1 MLEGVFMSD
10 QHRETNDNDRSTDLF
25 RDQAVSRRHFLKLA
39 GLAGL
44 TVSVGG
50 GLAGLLAGCG
60 EEEATT
66 TTTAAAE
73 ATTTTAGA
81 TATTAA
87 GSSTTAAAAASQVIK
102 IGNLTDF
109 AIPPL
114 VNTRKALEAVVEGVN
129 GDGGWDVGGTN
140 YTLELISYDTKS
152 DPNTARSAVERL
164 ISQDKVNVIFGDM
177 TASNW
182 ASETEAAKTLA
193 LVGTPLT
200 DVYKPEY
207 KYTYVT
213 SKLPT
218 EAPVRLGYLPTYMG
232 KPIEKYVLIFPD
244 DPPGQNQMKDTSATL
259 DALGQNYE
267 VVTFPAS
274 TTDFSAV
281 ATKALSLNGDCT
293 IIGGSPVM
301 FGQMYRALDAAGYPG
316 FVTITAEVSL
326 GELNT
331 LIPLTE
337 LDGTVLGLMSWD
349 TATPNPVCQ
358 EVVDYYAQKY
368 GEWDDPSFDIDT
380 FYAFKAA
387 LFAAGVADNDK
398 MAEAL
403 GSGLAFDGPHGAS
416 KMMPRADAGVPD
428 RTVCLIME
436 YSDATLQGGE
446 AINFK
451 TVSLADAEQFALT
464 TWAAPKA

>member
-1 MLEGVFMSD
+1 MSD
-10 QHRETNDNDRSTDLF
+10 QHRVTTENDRPADSLL
-25 RDQAVSRRHFLKLA
+25 DQSISRRHLLKLA
-39 GLAGL
+39 GLAGM
-44 TVSVGG
+44 TAAVGG
-50 GLAGLLAGCG
+50 GLGGVLAGCG
-60 EEEATT
+60 GGAAT
-66 TTTAAAE
+66 TTTAAGV
-73 ATTTTAGA
+73 TTTAGA
-81 TATTAA
+81 TATTAGA
-87 GSSTTAAAAASQVIK
+87 TTTLGARQVIK

-129 GDGGWDVGGTN
+129 GDGGWTVGGTT

-182 ASETEAAKTLA
+182 ASETEAAKVLA

-200 DVYKPEY
+200 DVYKPEF

-218 EAPVRLGYLPTYMG
+218 EAPVRLGYLPAYAG
-232 KPIEKYVLIFPD
+232 KPIGKYVLIFPD
-244 DPPGQNQMKDTSATL
+244 DPPGQNQMKDTTATL
-259 DALGQNYE
+259 EALGSSFE

-281 ATKALSLNGDCT
+281 ATKAFSLNGDCV
-293 IIGGSPVM
+293 IIGGSPMM
-301 FGQMYRALDAAGYPG
+301 FGQMYRALKAAGFPG

-349 TATPNPVCQ
+349 TETPNPVCK
-358 EVVDYYAQKY
+358 EVVGYYAKKY
-368 GEWDDPSFDIDT
+368 GKWDDPSFDIDT

-387 LFAAGVADNDK
+387 LFAAGAADNDK

-403 GSGLAFDGPHGAS
+403 GGGLQFDGPHGAS
-416 KMMPRADAGVPD
+416 KMMPRADAGVSD

-436 YSDATLQGGE
+436 YSDATLQGGK
-446 AINFK
+446 AVNFK
-451 TVSLADAEQFALT
+451 TVSLAEAEQFALT
-464 TWAAPKA
+464 TWAAK

>member
-1 MLEGVFMSD
+1 MSD
-10 QHRETNDNDRSTDLF
+10 QHRETNENDIQTGSLF
-25 RDQAVSRRHFLKLA
+25 AESVSRRQFLKLA
-39 GLAGL
+39 ALAGATL
-44 TVSVGG
+44 GVGG
-50 GLAGLLAGCG
+50 GLASLVGGCG
-60 EEEATT
+60 TEEAASTTTAPADGVTTTLGATT
-66 TTTAAAE
+66 TV
-73 ATTTTAGA
+73 
-81 TATTAA
+81 
-87 GSSTTAAAAASQVIK
+87 SSGPSAPAVIK

-114 VNTRKALEAVVEGVN
+114 VNSRKALEAVVEGIN
-129 GDGGWDVGGTN
+129 SDGGWDVGGQN

-182 ASETEAAKTLA
+182 ASETEAAKVLA

-218 EAPVRLGYLPTYMG
+218 EAAARLGYLPTYIG
-232 KPIEKYVLIFPD
+232 KPINKYVLIFPD
-244 DPPGQNQMKDTSATL
+244 DPPGQNQMKDVVGTL
-259 DALGQNYE
+259 TALGANFE
-267 VVTFPAS
+267 SVTFAAS

-281 ATKALSLNGDCT
+281 ATKALSINGDCV

-301 FGQMYRALDAAGYPG
+301 FGQMYRALAAAGSKA

-331 LIPLTE
+331 LIPITE
-337 LDGTVLGLMSWD
+337 LDGTVVGLMSWD

-358 EVVDYYAQKY
+358 EVVDYYAKKY
-368 GEWDDPSFDIDT
+368 GKWDDPSFDIDI
-380 FYAFKAA
+380 FYSFKAA
-387 LFAAGVADNDK
+387 LFAAGALDNDK

-403 GSGLAFDGPHGAS
+403 GGGLEFDGPHGKS
-416 KMMPRADAGVPD
+416 KMIPRADAGVAD

-436 YSDATLQGGE
+436 YSDATLMGGE
-446 AINFK
+446 ATNYK
-451 TVSLADAEQFALT
+451 TIPLDQVESYVLT
-464 TWAAPKA
+464 AWAARKP

>member
-1 MLEGVFMSD
+1 MSD
-10 QHRETNDNDRSTDLF
+10 QHRGEEENDGMLDSVLSES
-25 RDQAVSRRHFLKLA
+25 VSRRHFLKMA
-39 GLAGL
+39 GMTGL
-44 TVSVGG
+44 VVGVGG
-50 GLAGLLAGCG
+50 GLAGLLGACG
-60 EEEATT
+60 GDTT
-66 TTTAAAE
+66 TTTAGGV
-73 ATTTTAGA
+73 T
-81 TATTAA
+81 TTAA
-87 GSSTTAAAAASQVIK
+87 GGTATTVDGGTATTVAGASQVIK

-114 VNTRKALEAVVEGVN
+114 VNSRKALEAVVEGVN
-129 GDGGWDVGGTN
+129 GDGGWTVGGTN

-164 ISQDKVNVIFGDM
+164 IAQDKVNVIFGDQ

-193 LVGTPLT
+193 LVGTPLK

-207 KYTYVT
+207 NYTYVT

-218 EAPVRLGYLPTYMG
+218 EAPVRLGYLPAYMG
-232 KPIEKYVLIFPD
+232 KPINKYVLIFPD

-259 DALGQNYE
+259 EALGSSYE
-267 VVTFPAS
+267 VVTFPAT

-281 ATKALSLNGDCT
+281 ATKAQSLNGDCV

-301 FGQMYRALDAAGYPG
+301 FGQMFRALKASGFAG

-337 LDGTVLGLMSWD
+337 LDGTVVGLMSWD
-349 TATPNPVCQ
+349 TATPNPVCA
-358 EVVDYYAQKY
+358 EVVAYYAKKY
-368 GEWDDPSFDIDT
+368 GKWDDPSFDIDT

-387 LFAAGVADNDK
+387 LFAAGAADNDK

-403 GSGLAFDGPHGAS
+403 STGLQFDGPHGAS
-416 KMMPRADAGVPD
+416 KMMARADAGVAD

-436 YSDATLQGGE
+436 YSDATLKGGE
-446 AINFK
+446 VTNFK
-451 TVSLADAEQFALT
+451 TVSLAEAEQFALA
-464 TWAAPKA
+464 TWSASKP

>member
-1 MLEGVFMSD
+1 MSD
-10 QHRETNDNDRSTDLF
+10 EQS
-25 RDQAVSRRHFLKLA
+25 VSRRQFLKLA
-39 GLAGL
+39 GLAGM
-44 TVSVGG
+44 TVAAGG
-50 GLAGLLAGCG
+50 GLAGLLSGCG
-60 EEEATT
+60 GETT
-66 TTTAAAE
+66 TTTAAG
-73 ATTTTAGA
+73 ATTTTAAGVTTSAGGA
-81 TATTAA
+81 TTTVAS
-87 GSSTTAAAAASQVIK
+87 GGSQVIK

-114 VNTRKALEAVVEGVN
+114 VNSRKALEAVVEGVN
-129 GDGGWDVGGTN
+129 ADGGWNVGGTT

-164 ISQDKVNVIFGDM
+164 ISQDKANVIFGDM

-207 KYTYVT
+207 KYTFVT

-218 EAPVRLGYLPTYMG
+218 EAPARLGYLPTYMG
-232 KPIEKYVLIFPD
+232 RSINKYVLIFPD
-244 DPPGQNQMKDTSATL
+244 DPPGQNQMKDVSNTL
-259 DALGQNYE
+259 TALAANFE
-267 VVTFPAS
+267 SVTFAAS

-281 ATKALSLNGDCT
+281 ATKALSLNGECV

-301 FGQMYRALDAAGYPG
+301 FGQMYRALSAAGFPG

-337 LDGTVLGLMSWD
+337 LDGTVVGLMSWD
-349 TATPNPVCQ
+349 TDTPNPVCA
-358 EVVDYYAQKY
+358 EVVDYYTKKY
-368 GEWDDPSFDIDT
+368 GKWDDPSFDIDT

-387 LFAAGVADNDK
+387 LLAAGSADNDK

-403 GSGLAFDGPHGAS
+403 GSGLQFDGPHGAS
-416 KMMPRADAGVPD
+416 KMIPRADAGVPD

-446 AINFK
+446 ATNLK
-451 TVSLADAEQFALT
+451 TVPLDEVENYVLT
-464 TWAAPKA
+464 TWAASKP

>member
-1 MLEGVFMSD
+1 M
-10 QHRETNDNDRSTDLF
+10 
-25 RDQAVSRRHFLKLA
+25 
-39 GLAGL
+39 
-44 TVSVGG
+44 
-50 GLAGLLAGCG
+50 
-60 EEEATT
+60 
-66 TTTAAAE
+66 
-73 ATTTTAGA
+73 
-81 TATTAA
+81 
-87 GSSTTAAAAASQVIK
+87 IK

-164 ISQDKVNVIFGDM
+164 ISQDKVNVIFGDV

-281 ATKALSLNGDCT
+281 ATKALSLNGDCI

-349 TATPNPVCQ
+349 TATPNPVCK

-368 GEWDDPSFDIDT
+368 GKWDDPSFDIDT

-387 LFAAGVADNDK
+387 LFAAGVGRQRQDGRSARRRPRVRRSPRRVQDD
-398 MAEAL
+398 AAGGCRRSRQDRVPHHGVQRRHSPGRRSDQLQDGFPRRRRAVRAHHL
-403 GSGLAFDGPHGAS
+403 GGAQVLTR
-416 KMMPRADAGVPD
+416 RASRA
-428 RTVCLIME
+428 R
-436 YSDATLQGGE
+436 
-446 AINFK
+446 
-451 TVSLADAEQFALT
+451 
-464 TWAAPKA
+464 

>member
-1 MLEGVFMSD
+1 VP
-10 QHRETNDNDRSTDLF
+10 
-25 RDQAVSRRHFLKLA
+25 
-39 GLAGL
+39 
-44 TVSVGG
+44 
-50 GLAGLLAGCG
+50 
-60 EEEATT
+60 
-66 TTTAAAE
+66 
-73 ATTTTAGA
+73 TTAGS

-87 GSSTTAAAAASQVIK
+87 ATSSAVIK

-129 GDGGWDVGGTN
+129 SDGGWTVGGTN

-164 ISQDKVNVIFGDM
+164 ISQDKVSVIFGDQ

-182 ASETEAAKTLA
+182 ATETEAAKVLA

-207 KYTYVT
+207 RYTYVT

-218 EAPVRLGYLPTYMG
+218 EAPVRLGWLPTYYG
-232 KPIEKYVLIFPD
+232 KPIGKYVLIFPD
-244 DPPGQNQMKDTSATL
+244 DPPGQNQLKDVQNTL
-259 DALGQNYE
+259 TALGQSYDT
-267 VVTFPAS
+267 VTFAAS

-281 ATKALSLNGDCT
+281 ATKALSLNGDCV
-293 IIGGSPVM
+293 IIGGSPIM
-301 FGQMYRALDAAGYPG
+301 FGQMYRALAAAGSTA

-331 LIPLTE
+331 TIPLTE
-337 LDGTVLGLMSWD
+337 LDGTIIGLMSWD
-349 TATPNPVCQ
+349 TATPNAVCQ
-358 EVVDYYAQKY
+358 EVVDYYTKKY
-368 GEWDDPSFDIDT
+368 GKWDDPSFDIDT

-387 LFAAGVADNDK
+387 LFAAGAADNDK
-398 MAEAL
+398 MAQAL
-403 GSGLAFDGPHGAS
+403 GGGLAFDGPHGAS
-416 KMMPRADAGVPD
+416 KMIPRADAGVPD

-436 YSDATLQGGE
+436 YADSTLMGGQAT
-446 AINFK
+446 NYK
-451 TVSLADAEQFALT
+451 SVSLADAENFALT
-464 TWAAPKA
+464 CWGTKK

>member
-1 MLEGVFMSD
+1 MTD
-10 QHRETNDNDRSTDLF
+10 QHRETNDNDHPNDPSFEQTI
-25 RDQAVSRRHFLKLA
+25 SRRHFLKLA
-39 GLAGL
+39 GLAGM
-44 TVSVGG
+44 TVAAGA
-50 GLAGLLAGCG
+50 GLAGLVASCG
-60 EEEATT
+60 GDAET
-66 TTTAAAE
+66 TTTAAA
-73 ATTTTAGA
+73 ATTTTAAGV
-81 TATTAA
+81 TTTA
-87 GSSTTAAAAASQVIK
+87 GQTSTTAASGGSAVIK

-114 VNTRKALEAVVEGVN
+114 VNSRKALEAVVEGVN
-129 GDGGWDVGGTN
+129 AGGGWDVGGTN

-232 KPIEKYVLIFPD
+232 KPISKYVLIFPD
-244 DPPGQNQMKDTSATL
+244 DPPGQNQMKDTTGTL
-259 DALGQNYE
+259 TALGANHE

-281 ATKALSLNGDCT
+281 ATKALSLNGDCV

-301 FGQMYRALDAAGYPG
+301 FGQMYRALKASGFAG

-337 LDGTVLGLMSWD
+337 LDGTVVGLMSWD

-358 EVVDYYAQKY
+358 EVVDFYTKKY
-368 GEWDDPSFDIDT
+368 GKWDDPSFDIDT

-387 LFAAGVADNDK
+387 LFAAGAADNDK

-403 GSGLAFDGPHGAS
+403 GGGLTFDGPHGAS
-416 KMMPRADAGVPD
+416 KMIPRADVGVAD
-428 RTVCLIME
+428 RSVCLIME
-436 YSDATLQGGE
+436 YSDATLKGGE
-446 AINFK
+446 VTDFK
-451 TVSLADAEQFALT
+451 TVSLADSEKYALA
-464 TWAAPKA
+464 TWAAKKP